1 MNHAEALEK
10 AKKLLRLSQSSNP
23 HEAALAAS
31 RAQEIIDRFKIE
43 SISLELD
50 DKNAAQMP
58 DEPIKDFRADPLD
71 DSGRAETWKYRLASE
86 IAKQNQCKL
95 YSCRG
100 ICIIGRPS
108 DATAVR
114 YLFAWLSREI
124 DRLANAH
131 CAGYGRNY
139 FNNFRIGAAE
149 TVARRLAE
157 QKQSTLDTIRAE
169 ARNEKVVFRVGG
181 QDGREFSDLE
191 SAKLYEAERRDLDG
205 LIRPI
210 YRFMRPQD
218 NSRAIVLV
226 EQSLAQIEQRAASVD
241 AWTKANVKLRS
252 GKTSGYRGNYEA
264 RNAGRQA
271 GHSVRMQPSAG
282 NLKSSQRSLGCI

>member
-1 MNHAEALEK
+1 MNHDEALEK
-10 AKKLLRLSQSSNP
+10 AKKLLRLSQSTNP

-43 SISLELD
+43 SISLDLE
-50 DKNAAQMP
+50 DKQSAPKP

-114 YLFAWLSREI
+114 YLCAWLSREI
-124 DRLANAH
+124 ERLARSH

-157 QKQSTLDTIRAE
+157 QAEARRAALRAE
-169 ARNEKVVFRVGG
+169 ATAEKVRFKVVNP
-181 QDGREFSDLE
+181 DGSAARIFNDLE
-191 SAKLYEAERRDLDG
+191 TAQIYEAER
-205 LIRPI
+205 
-210 YRFMRPQD
+210 Y
-218 NSRAIVLV
+218 
-226 EQSLAQIEQRAASVD
+226 
-241 AWTKANVKLRS
+241 K
-252 GKTSGYRGNYEA
+252 
-264 RNAGRQA
+264 
-271 GHSVRMQPSAG
+271 
-282 NLKSSQRSLGCI
+282 

>member
-1 MNHAEALEK
+1 VNHEEALEK
-10 AKKLLRLSQSSNP
+10 AKKLLRLSQSANP

-43 SISLELD
+43 SISLDLE
-50 DKNAAQMP
+50 DKQSAPKP
-58 DEPIKDFRADPLD
+58 DEPIKDFRSDPLD
-71 DSGRAETWKYRLASE
+71 DSGRAETWKYRLAME

-124 DRLANAH
+124 ERLARQH

-139 FNNFRIGAAE
+139 YNNFRIGAAE

-157 QKQSTLDTIRAE
+157 QKQQTTNTIKQE
-169 ARNEKVVFRVGG
+169 AISKTGTQYDG
-181 QDGREFSDLE
+181 QQTG
-191 SAKLYEAERRDLDG
+191 LYAL
-205 LIRPI
+205 
-210 YRFMRPQD
+210 
-218 NSRAIVLV
+218 ALV
-226 EQSLAQIEQRAASVD
+226 ENALAQIEKRAADVE
-241 AWTKANVKLRS
+241 AWTKANMKLRS
-252 GKTSGYRGNYEA
+252 GRSSSYRGNYEA

-271 GHSVRMQPSAG
+271 GYSVRIQPSAG
-282 NLKSSQRSLGCI
+282 NLGSSQRSLGGF